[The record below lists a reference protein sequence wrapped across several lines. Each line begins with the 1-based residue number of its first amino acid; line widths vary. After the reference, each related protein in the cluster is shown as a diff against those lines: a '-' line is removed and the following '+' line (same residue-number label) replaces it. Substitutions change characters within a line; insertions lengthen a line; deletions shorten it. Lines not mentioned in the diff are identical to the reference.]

1 MIEKFTVFPAIDLRD
16 GLVVR
21 LAQGDPNR
29 QTVYG
34 TDPALIAAE
43 HAAAG
48 AAWIHVVN
56 LDGAFGASGHKN
68 LAALEQIIQKTPDIN
83 IQFGG
88 GLRNLESID
97 KVFSTG
103 VRRVILGTI
112 AVEQPMLVAQAVE
125 IYGAERIG
133 VAIDARDGKVRTRGW
148 LAETL
153 HEPAGLADDMKAMGI
168 RIIVFTDITRDGL
181 STGIAL
187 ETTRNLAEQTGLAVI
202 ASGGA
207 ASLADV
213 HAAYSAGLAGLIIG
227 RALYEGH
234 VNLSSALAV
243 GSPDQ
248 EE

>member
-1 MIEKFTVFPAIDLRD
+1 MPT
-16 GLVVR
+16 
-21 LAQGDPNR
+21 
-29 QTVYG
+29 
-34 TDPALIAAE
+34 
-43 HAAAG
+43 
-48 AAWIHVVN
+48 
-56 LDGAFGASGHKN
+56 
-68 LAALEQIIQKTPDIN
+68 ALELTSEGWKSYLASAQDRVMPEPTVADADMRELLLNRVREAVAVLKSR
-83 IQFGG
+83 F
-88 GLRNLESID
+88 
-97 KVFSTG
+97 G

-125 IYGAERIG
+125 KYGAERIG
-133 VAIDARDGKVRTRGW
+133 VAIDARDGQVRTRGW